1 MITRIRVDSA
11 VDEAHLA
18 TLLKNENVSLTKAAG
33 ALYDNY
39 TKIGNPKDFRLVDLN
54 LD

>member
-1 MITRIRVDSA
+1 MITRIRVDNLE
-11 VDEAHLA
+11 DETNLV
-18 TLLKNENVSLTKAAG
+18 TLLKNENIALTKAA
-33 ALYDNY
+33 AAFYDNY